1 VPGGLNHSYTTRLQH
16 ESHAGHSRTNRGP
29 EGLHRSFLV
38 VYHSWWG
45 RDSYVILLSLG
56 GPLECVLIALAFPF
70 SQYCPCSLCNT
81 GSFLWYG
88 GVAGDGLWS
97 SGVLDSTA
105 LHTSPHP
112 RAHALSY
119 PPPVIFTGRG
129 SPPTPSPARAVPP
142 SHRSQWGFVLSPGPN
157 AVRIPPL
164 CIMCGVEGRYC
175 RSCGHGLRPES
186 PKDNQATAD
195 GLAARSPR
203 SSVTDS
209 AEGETVLASGCR
221 SRVLWGE

>member
-1 VPGGLNHSYTTRLQH
+1 LNHSCTTRLQH

-97 SGVLDSTA
+97 AGVLDSTA

-142 SHRSQWGFVLSPGPN
+142 SHRPQWGFVLSPVLMLY
-157 AVRIPPL
+157 ASLL
-164 CIMCGVEGRYC
+164 CV
-175 RSCGHGLRPES
+175 SCVAWRA
-186 PKDNQATAD
+186 ATVV
-195 GLAARSPR
+195 AA
-203 SSVTDS
+203 
-209 AEGETVLASGCR
+209 GMG
-221 SRVLWGE
+221 

>member
-1 VPGGLNHSYTTRLQH
+1 VPGGLNHSYTTRLEH

-88 GVAGDGLWS
+88 EVAGDGLRS
-97 SGVLDSTA
+97 VGVDA
-105 LHTSPHP
+105 LPP
-112 RAHALSY
+112 IQECMLYPAHR
-119 PPPVIFTGRG
+119 PPFTGRG
-129 SPPTPSPARAVPP
+129 SL
-142 SHRSQWGFVLSPGPN
+142 G
-157 AVRIPPL
+157 
-164 CIMCGVEGRYC
+164 
-175 RSCGHGLRPES
+175 
-186 PKDNQATAD
+186 
-195 GLAARSPR
+195 
-203 SSVTDS
+203 
-209 AEGETVLASGCR
+209 
-221 SRVLWGE
+221 